1 MKNKTWN
8 EIASVCMGYT
18 MLATGMKKDRNA
30 EEVLSRLRGMR

>member
-8 EIASVCMGYT
+8 EIAAVCMGYT